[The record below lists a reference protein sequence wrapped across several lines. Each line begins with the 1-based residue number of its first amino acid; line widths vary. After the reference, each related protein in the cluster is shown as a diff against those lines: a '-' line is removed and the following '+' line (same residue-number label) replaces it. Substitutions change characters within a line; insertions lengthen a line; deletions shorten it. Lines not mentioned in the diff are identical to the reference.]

1 MLDQVNLMSE
11 FMLLDAKAPATMEAV
26 IEAVTRLSTF
36 SEAQILELVSAG
48 KMKDLFPFKPASDQE
63 VPADTAADEE
73 LAEASASPLNREQ
86 RRALIQSSMPAA
98 ATSSSR
104 RSSTADAEPKS
115 ARKRH
120 RSLSKK

>member
-1 MLDQVNLMSE
+1 MLDQVNFMSE

-73 LAEASASPLNREQ
+73 LIEASASPLNREQ
-86 RRALIQSSMPAA
+86 RRALIQSSMPVA
-98 ATSSSR
+98 ATSNSR
-104 RSSTADAEPKS
+104 RSSTTEPKS
-115 ARKRH
+115 ARKRY

>member
-1 MLDQVNLMSE
+1 MSE

>member
-1 MLDQVNLMSE
+1 MLDQVNFMSE

-86 RRALIQSSMPAA
+86 RRALIQSSMPVA
-98 ATSSSR
+98 ATSNSR
-104 RSSTADAEPKS
+104 RSSTTEPKS
-115 ARKRH
+115 ARKRY